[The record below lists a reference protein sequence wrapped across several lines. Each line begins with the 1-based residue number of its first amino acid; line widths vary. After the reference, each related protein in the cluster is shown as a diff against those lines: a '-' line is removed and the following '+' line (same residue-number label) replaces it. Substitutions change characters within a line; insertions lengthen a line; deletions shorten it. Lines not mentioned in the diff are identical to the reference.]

1 MPYLRW
7 AALLLTLFNGGCSTI
22 RETQPPRTATEQLLI
37 SAAADRAA
45 GELRLPLAPHT
56 KVYVDAT
63 NFGDNFDVKYALG
76 AIRAGLLR
84 QGLCLV
90 SKEEADTVLEIRSGA
105 LSVNQTAQLWLGV
118 PSFKFPV
125 PFFGAV
131 TIPEIPLLKNEL
143 QEGIAKF
150 AVAAYGA
157 KDGTLRKLIGP
168 VYGISRVQ
176 KYVVLSVPWTKS
188 DILPAGFDDQVMV
201 K

>member
-1 MPYLRW
+1 MSYRYGTV
-7 AALLLTLFNGGCSTI
+7 LLLGVFSAGCSTI

-45 GELRLPLAPHT
+45 GELRLPLPLHS
-56 KVYVDAT
+56 KVYVDAGNLDGT
-63 NFGDNFDVKYALG
+63 FDIKYALS

-90 SKEEADTVLEIRSGA
+90 SKEEADTVLEIRTGA
-105 LSVNQTAQLWLGV
+105 LSINQTAQLWLGV

-150 AVAAYGA
+150 AVTAYGA

-176 KYVVLSVPWTKS
+176 KYVVLSVPWTDS
-188 DILPAGFDDQVMV
+188 DILPPAFDDKLLV